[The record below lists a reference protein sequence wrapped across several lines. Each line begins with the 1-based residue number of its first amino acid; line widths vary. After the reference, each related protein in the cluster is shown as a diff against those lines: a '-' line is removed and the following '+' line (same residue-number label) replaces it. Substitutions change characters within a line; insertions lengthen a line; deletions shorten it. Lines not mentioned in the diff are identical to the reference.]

1 MSRSSCRALG
11 CLLLVA
17 LVGVPLN
24 PLVAE
29 GPISEEELLA
39 LVTTTRLGA
48 VTSERVVE
56 IDPGAG
62 DRLSGQGHP
71 SAGTEGPRG

>member
-24 PLVAE
+24 PSVAE

-56 IDPGAG
+56 LIRERG
-62 DRLSGQGHP
+62 
-71 SAGTEGPRG
+71 SAFGSRTSFCRN